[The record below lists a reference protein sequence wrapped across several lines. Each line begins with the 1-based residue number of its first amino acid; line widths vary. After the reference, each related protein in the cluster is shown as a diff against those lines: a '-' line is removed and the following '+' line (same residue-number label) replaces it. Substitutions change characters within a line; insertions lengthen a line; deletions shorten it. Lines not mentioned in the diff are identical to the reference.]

1 MNLEAIEK
9 FDMLAIQYAKMAE
22 VSLAP
27 HFSGGGARANN
38 TEWQHR
44 DAQAHAQTS
53 LAYSAIVA
61 NLTAF
66 RFGQGPGA

>member
-9 FDMLAIQYAKMAE
+9 FDKVAIEHAQKADRVIMPINGS
-22 VSLAP
+22 V
-27 HFSGGGARANN
+27 F
-38 TEWQHR
+38 EWQR
-44 DAQAHAQTS
+44 REAESHAQVS

-66 RFGQGPGA
+66 RFGQGAP

>member
-1 MNLEAIEK
+1 MSRDTNLEAIDQ
-9 FDMLAIQYAKMAE
+9 FDDLARQHAQDAD
-22 VSLAP
+22 
-27 HFSGGGARANN
+27 RALHPGRGTA

-44 DAQAHAQTS
+44 EAQVHAQTS